1 MSRVLIWLSEDLLER
16 LRVTL
21 IWRPEVERILVS
33 DEEAML
39 RSIRERRPRLLV
51 IDGRHGDAPT
61 LVRRIRSDPDM
72 RDLSIAALLGDEAEA
87 ERLLRD
93 AGANAVLTRRQ
104 SEPLWDDAFQELVN
118 VPPRRWVTLPV
129 QVALGSRPAAGAERV
144 ELVARNISVRGVLVE
159 TAQPLPVGAVIN
171 LFLKLPAPAHDL
183 HLVGRVVW
191 ERRAE
196 RDVLRQGIE
205 FLGFHGDALGAIA
218 TFVSSSGGS
227 AESRSPLEDPPRAS
241 RRE

>member
-51 IDGRHGDAPT
+51 LDGRHPGAAA
-61 LVRRIRSDPDM
+61 LVRQIREDPDT
-72 RDLSIAALLGDEAEA
+72 RDLSIAVLLGHEIEPENA
-87 ERLLRD
+87 LRD
-93 AGANAVLTRRQ
+93 AGANAVLSKRQ

-118 VPPRRWVTLPV
+118 VPPRRWVTLRV
-129 QVALGSRPAAGAERV
+129 QVALGPRPAADAPRLD
-144 ELVARNISVRGVLVE
+144 LVARNISVRGVLVE
-159 TAQPLPVGAVIN
+159 TGEPLPIGAVIN
-171 LFLKLPAPAHDL
+171 LYLTLPTPAHNL

-191 ERRAE
+191 ERASE
-196 RDVLRQGIE
+196 PGLLRQGIE
-205 FLGFHGDALGAIA
+205 FLGFHGDALGSIA
-218 TFVSSSGGS
+218 AFVASGGN
-227 AESRSPLEDPPRAS
+227 A
-241 RRE
+241 